1 MAALQQVSKSTSP
14 MLLRSSLG
22 FFFGFLFTPWL
33 LLLLLLL
40 LVWILPPLCPFTA
53 LFSHIQSL
61 MSRPMS
67 PPAAAAMDPVS
78 TLSTSQR
85 FLSHIQFLMS
95 RLLNPQAA
103 AAAAMDPAFT
113 LLISHAFFLTYNSS
127 RAGT

>member
-1 MAALQQVSKSTSP
+1 
-14 MLLRSSLG
+14 
-22 FFFGFLFTPWL
+22 
-33 LLLLLLL
+33 
-40 LVWILPPLCPFTA
+40 
-53 LFSHIQSL
+53 
-61 MSRPMS
+61 MS

-78 TLSTSQR
+78 TLSTSQH